1 MIDTFLAFLF
11 GVLLGYWAKPKDPQ
25 IDLYNRNYEKYEKEI
40 KYYKEL
46 CQWHAERKT
55 NDQKNNRV

>member
-1 MIDTFLAFLF
+1 MIEIFFAFVV
-11 GVLLGYWAKPKDPQ
+11 GAMAGYWAKPKDPQ

-46 CQWHAERKT
+46 CQWHVEQRK
-55 NDQKNNRV
+55 NHE

>member
-40 KYYKEL
+40 QYYKEL
-46 CQWHAERKT
+46 CQWHVE
-55 NDQKNNRV
+55 QKKK